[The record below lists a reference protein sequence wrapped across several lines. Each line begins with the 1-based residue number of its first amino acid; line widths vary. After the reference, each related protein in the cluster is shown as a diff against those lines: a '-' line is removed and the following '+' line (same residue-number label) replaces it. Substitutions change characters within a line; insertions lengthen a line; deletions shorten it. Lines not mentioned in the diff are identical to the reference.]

1 MGKDRAERVS
11 SAPRGLGLYRR
22 RGREGF
28 FFVKNLAAQAKKHPG
43 QIERAYIDEQI
54 RRLDGSVVTS
64 QREAETYCHRRNAE
78 INEMLLA
85 LSGQTIQYSGTELE
99 SIAENLASRW
109 ITNWQRGVNLQDMDL
124 ENIGALATVLSAEG
138 AERCDEEVTVHV
150 SPEISINTTRAQ
162 AEMLERQ
169 LAAATPGERIDFKV
183 FDPGQTRAEQQRL
196 ERLCWQQGFRPTKQ
210 DLQRLLARFA
220 VLVSSHMAEAG
231 KQQKR
236 GAVEPP
242 KPSLKKKGI
251 TWQQVLK
258 AKENEVIATS
268 TSKGIHN
275 AVKRLQDFSKAQF
288 GASLPSEIDTLMALA
303 YQNWLFG
310 PESPIRISS
319 AGKEIRFI
327 NSALTAA
334 VKQQLLLTN
343 PFSALP
349 KDRRSS
355 HLSKAFARKDVDKN
369 KVLTQEKAA
378 EIIEAVKSDQSFDV
392 LFLQAVTG
400 ARIQEIAGVRKCDF
414 TDRRVGG
421 ESIKCIEI
429 RQWEG
434 RGHSL
439 MGQGGGIKTQHSERV
454 IPLPEIAHKVW
465 AKYTDEDSGAPAF
478 PQEKPGANGIW
489 GDKLRARF
497 ARKFPGVGT
506 HCWRETL
513 VNNHQGV
520 IDSRITEMITGKA
533 SRSVLSDYTSDD
545 LPKMRDAIEVHVQK
559 LGIAA

>member
-1 MGKDRAERVS
+1 MGADRARRIA
-11 SAPRGLGLYRR
+11 SAGRIGLYRKD
-22 RGREGF
+22 GCAGF
-28 FFVKNLAAQAKKHPG
+28 YFIKNLAAQAKKHPG
-43 QIERAYIDEQI
+43 QIEKAYIDEQI

-85 LSGQTIQYSGTELE
+85 LSGETIRYSGAELE

-109 ITNWQRGVNLQDMDL
+109 IRNWQRGVNLQEMDL
-124 ENIGALATVLSAEG
+124 ESIGALATVLTAEG
-138 AERCDEEVTVHV
+138 AEGSDEEVTVQMA
-150 SPEISINTTRAQ
+150 PEISVKTTRAQ
-162 AEMLERQ
+162 AELLERQ
-169 LAAATPGERIDFKV
+169 LAAATPGERIDLWV
-183 FDPGQTRAEQQRL
+183 FNPSQTRAEQQRL

-210 DLQRLLARFA
+210 NLQHLMVRFA
-220 VLVSSHMAEAG
+220 AMVNGHMAEAG
-231 KQQKR
+231 KQQKQ

-242 KPSLKKKGI
+242 KPALKKKGV

-258 AKENEVIATS
+258 AKENEGIAAG

-275 AVKRLQDFSKAQF
+275 AVKRLQNFSKTQC
-288 GASLPSEIDTLMALA
+288 GASLPSEIDTDMALA
-303 YQNWLFG
+303 YRNWLYG
-310 PESPIRISS
+310 PESPLRISS

-369 KVLTQEKAA
+369 KVISREKAA
-378 EIIEAVKSDQSFDV
+378 EIIEAVRTDQSFDV

-421 ESIKCIEI
+421 ESFRCIEI
-429 RQWEG
+429 RPWDG

-454 IPLPEIAHKVW
+454 IPLPEIANQVW
-465 AKYTDEDSGAPAF
+465 TKYADEGSEAPAF

-520 IDSRITEMITGKA
+520 VDPRITEMITGKA

-545 LPKMRDAIEVHVQK
+545 LPKMKDAIEIHVQK
-559 LGIAA
+559 LGIGV

>member
-1 MGKDRAERVS
+1 
-11 SAPRGLGLYRR
+11 
-22 RGREGF
+22 
-28 FFVKNLAAQAKKHPG
+28 
-43 QIERAYIDEQI
+43 
-54 RRLDGSVVTS
+54 
-64 QREAETYCHRRNAE
+64 
-78 INEMLLA
+78 
-85 LSGQTIQYSGTELE
+85 
-99 SIAENLASRW
+99 
-109 ITNWQRGVNLQDMDL
+109 
-124 ENIGALATVLSAEG
+124 
-138 AERCDEEVTVHV
+138 
-150 SPEISINTTRAQ
+150 
-162 AEMLERQ
+162 
-169 LAAATPGERIDFKV
+169 
-183 FDPGQTRAEQQRL
+183 
-196 ERLCWQQGFRPTKQ
+196 
-210 DLQRLLARFA
+210 
-220 VLVSSHMAEAG
+220 
-231 KQQKR
+231 
-236 GAVEPP
+236 
-242 KPSLKKKGI
+242 
-251 TWQQVLK
+251 
-258 AKENEVIATS
+258 
-268 TSKGIHN
+268 
-275 AVKRLQDFSKAQF
+275 
-288 GASLPSEIDTLMALA
+288 MALA
-303 YQNWLFG
+303 YRNWLFG

-369 KVLTQEKAA
+369 KVLTKEKAA

-421 ESIKCIEI
+421 NPSSASKYGN
-429 RQWEG
+429 G
-434 RGHSL
+434 RGAGTASWVRA
-439 MGQGGGIKTQHSERV
+439 GIKTQHSERV

-545 LPKMRDAIEVHVQK
+545 IPKMRDAIEVHVQK